1 MWPTSPKAS
10 SWKTPERT
18 TAMMILVVVIVLL
31 ALLFD
36 FINGMNDAANS
47 VATIVSTRVLS
58 PRQAVLWAAF
68 FNFVAAFLFGV
79 HVANTMGKGIID
91 TRVVSAP
98 MILATLLGAIVWS
111 FLCTHAGLPIS
122 VSHALV
128 GGLVG
133 SALAKSGIKSLIVSG
148 LLKISLFIVLAPLIG
163 LVLGYIIMIAVMW
176 ICRKC
181 SPQTIDH
188 WFRRLQLV
196 SAALYS
202 IGHGTNDAQKTMG
215 IIAMLLFST
224 GYLGST
230 FYVPI
235 WVILSCHLAIALGT
249 LSGGWKVIE
258 TLGMKMTKLKPVH
271 GFSAET
277 AAAGSILMSSL
288 LGIPVSTTH
297 TITGA
302 IIGVGA
308 TSRLSAIRWGLAY
321 RIVWA
326 WILTIPGSALVS
338 ALCWYGIS
346 LLRLPG

>member
-1 MWPTSPKAS
+1 ML
-10 SWKTPERT
+10 
-18 TAMMILVVVIVLL
+18 ILVIFVVLL

-68 FNFVAAFLFGV
+68 FNFTAAFLFGM
-79 HVANTMGKGIID
+79 HVANTIGKGIID
-91 TRVVSAP
+91 VKIVSAP
-98 MILATLLGAIVWS
+98 LILATLIGAIVWS
-111 FLCTHAGLPIS
+111 YLCTRMGFPIS

-133 SALAKSGIKSLIVSG
+133 AALAKGGIKALVISG
-148 LLKISLFIVLAPLIG
+148 LLKISLFIVLAPLMG
-163 LVLGYIIMIAVMW
+163 MLLGYMFMILVMW
-176 ICRKC
+176 LCHKR
-181 SPQTIDH
+181 SPQTVDR
-188 WFRRLQLV
+188 WFRRLQLL

-202 IGHGTNDAQKTMG
+202 LGHGTNDAQKTMG
-215 IIAMLLFST
+215 VIAMLLYST
-224 GYLGST
+224 GHLGST
-230 FYVPI
+230 FYVPF
-235 WVILSCHLAIALGT
+235 WVIISCYLAISLGT

-258 TLGMKMTKLKPVH
+258 TLGMKVTKLKPVH

-277 AAAGSILMSSL
+277 AAATSILFSTFM
-288 LGIPVSTTH
+288 GIPVSTTH

-326 WILTIPGSALVS
+326 WILTIPGSALIS

-346 LLRLPG
+346 LLHLPG

>member
-1 MWPTSPKAS
+1 
-10 SWKTPERT
+10 
-18 TAMMILVVVIVLL
+18 MMILIIFIILL

-68 FNFVAAFLFGV
+68 FNFAAAFLFGV
-79 HVANTMGKGIID
+79 HVANTIGKGIID
-91 TRVVSAP
+91 VKVVSAP
-98 MILATLLGAIVWS
+98 MILATLVGGIIWS
-111 FLCTHAGLPIS
+111 YICTHMGFPIS

-133 SALAKSGIKSLIVSG
+133 SALAKSGIKALILSG
-148 LLKISLFIVLAPLIG
+148 LLKISLFIILAPMIG
-163 LVLGYIIMIAVMW
+163 LVLGYIIMILVMW
-176 ICRKC
+176 ICRKR
-181 SPQTIDH
+181 SPQTVDH
-188 WFRRLQLV
+188 WFRRLQLL

-215 IIAMLLFST
+215 VIAMLLFST
-224 GYLGST
+224 GHLGAT
-230 FYVPI
+230 FHVPF
-235 WVILSCHLAIALGT
+235 WVIISCYLAISLGT

-277 AAAGSILMSSL
+277 AAATSILFSTY

-326 WILTIPGSALVS
+326 WVLTIPGSALIS

>member
-1 MWPTSPKAS
+1 ML
-10 SWKTPERT
+10 
-18 TAMMILVVVIVLL
+18 ILVIIIVSL

-58 PRQAVLWAAF
+58 PRQAVIWAAF
-68 FNFVAAFLFGV
+68 FNFAAAFLFGV
-79 HVANTMGKGIID
+79 HVANTIGKDIID
-91 TRVVSAP
+91 TKVVSAP
-98 MILATLLGAIVWS
+98 MILATLIGAIIWS
-111 FLCTHAGLPIS
+111 YVCTHMGFPIS

-133 SALAKSGIKSLIVSG
+133 AALAKSGIKALVMSG
-148 LLKISLFIVLAPLIG
+148 LLKISLFIVLAPMIG
-163 LVLGYIIMIAVMW
+163 LILGYVFMILVMW
-176 ICRKC
+176 ICRKR
-181 SPQTIDH
+181 SPQTVDH
-188 WFRRLQLV
+188 WFRRLQLL
-196 SAALYS
+196 SAAMYS

-215 IIAMLLFST
+215 IIAMLLFTT
-224 GYLGST
+224 GHLGGT
-230 FYVPI
+230 FYVPF
-235 WVILSCHLAIALGT
+235 WVIISCYLAISLGT

-277 AAAGSILMSSL
+277 AAATSILFSTF

-308 TSRLSAIRWGLAY
+308 TSRLSAIRWGLAV

-326 WILTIPGSALVS
+326 WILTIPGSALIS

-346 LLRLPG
+346 LLHLPG

>member
-1 MWPTSPKAS
+1 
-10 SWKTPERT
+10 
-18 TAMMILVVVIVLL
+18 MMILVVIIVIL

-68 FNFVAAFLFGV
+68 FNFAAAFLFGV
-79 HVANTMGKGIID
+79 HVANTIGKGIID
-91 TRVVSAP
+91 TQVVSAP
-98 MILATLLGAIVWS
+98 MILATLVGAIIWS
-111 FLCTHAGLPIS
+111 YVCTHFGFPIS

-128 GGLVG
+128 GGLIG
-133 SALAKSGIKSLIVSG
+133 SALAKSGVRALVVPG

-163 LVLGYIIMIAVMW
+163 LVLGYLVMLLVMW
-176 ICRKC
+176 TCHKR
-181 SPQTIDH
+181 SPQVVDR
-188 WFRRLQLV
+188 WFRRLQLL

-224 GYLGST
+224 GHLGST
-230 FYVPI
+230 FYVPF
-235 WVILSCHLAIALGT
+235 WVIISCYLAISLGT

-277 AAAGSILMSSL
+277 AAATSILFSTF
-288 LGIPVSTTH
+288 LGVPVSTTH

-308 TSRLSAIRWGLAY
+308 TTRLSAIRWGLAY

-326 WILTIPGSALVS
+326 WILTIPGSALIS
-338 ALCWYGIS
+338 ALCWYGIA
-346 LLRLPG
+346 LLHLPG

>member
-1 MWPTSPKAS
+1 ML
-10 SWKTPERT
+10 
-18 TAMMILVVVIVLL
+18 ILVIIIVIL

-47 VATIVSTRVLS
+47 VATVISTRVLS

-68 FNFVAAFLFGV
+68 FNFAAAFLFGL
-79 HVANTMGKGIID
+79 HVANTIGKGIIKTD
-91 TRVVSAP
+91 IISAP
-98 MILATLLGAIVWS
+98 MILATLIGAIIWS
-111 FLCTHAGLPIS
+111 YFCTHMGFPIS

-133 SALAKSGIKSLIVSG
+133 SALAKSGIKSLIFSG

-163 LVLGYIIMIAVMW
+163 LVLGYIIMILVMW
-176 ICRKC
+176 ICHKR
-181 SPQTIDH
+181 SLQTIDR
-188 WFRRLQLV
+188 WFRRLQLL

-224 GYLGST
+224 GHLGST
-230 FYVPI
+230 FYVPF
-235 WVILSCHLAIALGT
+235 WVVISCYLAISLGT

-277 AAAGSILMSSL
+277 AAATSILFSTF

-326 WILTIPGSALVS
+326 WILTIPMS
-338 ALCWYGIS
+338 ALCSAAVYFVIK
-346 LLRLPG
+346 LAMN

>member
-1 MWPTSPKAS
+1 
-10 SWKTPERT
+10 
-18 TAMMILVVVIVLL
+18 MMVLIIFIILL

-58 PRQAVLWAAF
+58 PHQAVLWAAF
-68 FNFVAAFLFGV
+68 FNFAAAFLFGV
-79 HVANTMGKGIID
+79 HVANTIGKGIIEAK
-91 TRVVSAP
+91 VVSAP
-98 MILATLLGAIVWS
+98 MILATLIGAIIWS
-111 FLCTHAGLPIS
+111 YFCTHMGFPIS

-133 SALAKSGIKSLIVSG
+133 AALAKEGIRSLILPG

-163 LVLGYIIMIAVMW
+163 LILGYIIMVLVLW
-176 ICRKC
+176 ICRRR
-181 SPQTIDH
+181 SPHTVDR
-188 WFRRLQLV
+188 WFRRLQLF

-224 GYLGST
+224 GHLGNT
-230 FYVPI
+230 FYIPF
-235 WVILSCHLAIALGT
+235 WVIISCYLAISLGT

-277 AAAGSILMSSL
+277 AAATSILFSTFV
-288 LGIPVSTTH
+288 GVPVSTTH

-326 WILTIPGSALVS
+326 WILTIPGAALIS

-346 LLRLPG
+346 VLHLPG

>member
-1 MWPTSPKAS
+1 
-10 SWKTPERT
+10 
-18 TAMMILVVVIVLL
+18 MMILIVFIVFL

-79 HVANTMGKGIID
+79 HVANTIGKGIID
-91 TRVVSAP
+91 SRVVSAP
-98 MILATLLGAIVWS
+98 MILATLIGAIVWS
-111 FLCTHAGLPIS
+111 YLCTHMGLPIS
-122 VSHALV
+122 ISHALV

-133 SALAKSGIKSLIVSG
+133 AALAKGGIKALVVSG

-163 LVLGYIIMIAVMW
+163 MLLGYTLMILVMW
-176 ICRKC
+176 LCHKRA
-181 SPQTIDH
+181 PRTVDH
-188 WFRRLQLV
+188 WFRRLQLF

-202 IGHGTNDAQKTMG
+202 LGHGTNDAQKTMG
-215 IIAMLLFST
+215 VIAMLLYST
-224 GYLGST
+224 GHLGST
-230 FYVPI
+230 FYVPV
-235 WVILSCHLAIALGT
+235 WVILSCHAAIALGT

-258 TLGMKMTKLKPVH
+258 TLGMKVTKLKPVH

-288 LGIPVSTTH
+288 LGVPVSTTH

-308 TSRLSAIRWGLAY
+308 TTRLSAIRWGLAY

-326 WILTIPGSALVS
+326 WILTIPGSALVA

-346 LLRLPG
+346 LLHLPG

>member
-1 MWPTSPKAS
+1 
-10 SWKTPERT
+10 
-18 TAMMILVVVIVLL
+18 MMILIVFIVFL

-58 PRQAVLWAAF
+58 PRLAVLWAAF

-79 HVANTMGKGIID
+79 HVANTIGKGIID
-91 TRVVSAP
+91 SRVVSAP
-98 MILATLLGAIVWS
+98 MILATLIGAIVWS
-111 FLCTHAGLPIS
+111 YLCTHMGLPIS
-122 VSHALV
+122 ISHALV

-133 SALAKSGIKSLIVSG
+133 AALAKSGIKALVVSG

-163 LVLGYIIMIAVMW
+163 MLLGYMLMILVMW
-176 ICRKC
+176 ICHKR
-181 SPQTIDH
+181 SPQMVDR
-188 WFRRLQLV
+188 WFRRLQLF

-202 IGHGTNDAQKTMG
+202 LGHGTNDAQKTMG
-215 IIAMLLFST
+215 VIAMLLYST
-224 GYLGST
+224 GHLGST
-230 FYVPI
+230 FYVPV
-235 WVILSCHLAIALGT
+235 WVILSCHAAIALGT

-277 AAAGSILMSSL
+277 AAAGSILMSSI
-288 LGIPVSTTH
+288 LGVPVSTTH

-308 TSRLSAIRWGLAY
+308 TSRLSAIRWGLAM

-326 WILTIPGSALVS
+326 WILTIPGSALVA

-346 LLRLPG
+346 LLHLPG

>member
-1 MWPTSPKAS
+1 
-10 SWKTPERT
+10 
-18 TAMMILVVVIVLL
+18 MILIIVIIFL

-58 PRQAVLWAAF
+58 PRLAVLWAAF
-68 FNFVAAFLFGV
+68 FNFSAAFLFGV
-79 HVANTMGKGIID
+79 HVANTIGKGIID
-91 TRVVSAP
+91 TKLVSAP
-98 MILATLLGAIVWS
+98 MILATLIGAIIWS
-111 FLCTHAGLPIS
+111 YVCTHMGFPIS

-133 SALAKSGIKSLIVSG
+133 SALAKNGVRALVVSG

-163 LVLGYIIMIAVMW
+163 LVLGYVLMIAVLW
-176 ICRKC
+176 ICRKR
-181 SPQTIDH
+181 SPQTVDR

-224 GYLGST
+224 GHLGGT
-230 FYVPI
+230 FYVPF
-235 WVILSCHLAIALGT
+235 WVIISCYLAISLGT

-277 AAAGSILMSSL
+277 AAATSILFSTF

-326 WILTIPGSALVS
+326 WILTIPGSALIS

-346 LLRLPG
+346 LFHLAG